1 MSDSAQTTARKND
14 TLLAIIL
21 AISLGHFLNDV
32 MQSML
37 PAIYPV
43 LSKNYGLTLF
53 QVGLITA
60 VYQMTGSVLQPV
72 IGIYTDKR
80 PLPWSLPFSAAF
92 TMAGLL
98 LLANAHHYY
107 MLLAGA
113 ACVGFGSSIFHPEA
127 SRVARLASG
136 GRHGFAQ
143 SVFQVGGNT
152 GSAIGPLLAAI
163 FISRQQNIS
172 LFAALALVGMV
183 ILSFVSRWYAANLK
197 KPAGSK
203 AAAAPLP
210 DKKNVRKTLF
220 ILVALMFA
228 KYIYLASMSNFYTF
242 FAIEKFNISTQAA
255 QYLLFLYLGGIAVGT
270 VFGGPI
276 GDRIGTRSVIWFS
289 ILGVLPFTLALPH
302 VSLPVMAVLSVIIGM
317 ILASAFPAIIV
328 TGQELIPGR
337 IGTVAGLFFGLSF
350 GIGSISSVAL
360 GKIGDITGLQTLF
373 TICSFLPLLGM
384 IAMFL
389 PKKSH

>member
-1 MSDSAQTTARKND
+1 VQTTSSKND
-14 TLLAIIL
+14 TLTAIIL
-21 AISLGHFLNDV
+21 AISFGHLLNDV

-37 PAIYPV
+37 PAIYPL

-53 QVGLITA
+53 QVGMITA
-60 VYQMTGSVLQPV
+60 VYQMTGSILQPL

-80 PLPWSLPFSAAF
+80 PHPYSLPFASAF
-92 TMAGLL
+92 TMIGLL
-98 LLANAHHYY
+98 MLANAHHYY
-107 MLLAGA
+107 MLLVGA
-113 ACVGFGSSIFHPEA
+113 ACVGLGSSIFHPEA

-152 GSAIGPLLAAI
+152 GSAIGPLLAAL
-163 FISRQQNIS
+163 FISRQQNIG
-172 LFAALALVGMV
+172 LFAALALAGIIVLG
-183 ILSFVSRWYAANLK
+183 FVSRWYAANLK
-197 KPAGSK
+197 KTPAGK
-203 AAAAPLP
+203 ATMAPLP
-210 DKKNVRKTLF
+210 DKKTVRQTLF

-242 FAIEKFNISTQAA
+242 FAIEKFHISTQAA
-255 QYLLFLYLGGIAVGT
+255 QYLLFLYLGGIALGT

-302 VSLPVMAVLSVIIGM
+302 VSLPVMAMLSVIIGM

-328 TGQELIPGR
+328 TAQELIPGKV
-337 IGTVAGLFFGLSF
+337 GTIAGLFFGLSF
-350 GIGSISSVAL
+350 GIGSISSVLL

-373 TICSFLPLLGM
+373 TLCSFLPLLGM
-384 IAMFL
+384 IAAFL
-389 PKKSH
+389 PKKHP